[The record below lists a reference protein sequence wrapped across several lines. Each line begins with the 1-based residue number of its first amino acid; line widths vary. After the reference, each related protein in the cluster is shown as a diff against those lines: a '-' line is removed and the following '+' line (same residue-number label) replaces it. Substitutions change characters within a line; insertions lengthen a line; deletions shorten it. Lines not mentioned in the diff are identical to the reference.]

1 MRINKFIADS
11 GVASRREADRMI
23 ADGRVKIN
31 GKQITA
37 PGVDVDVYNDAVYVD
52 GVRID
57 PVRRDIYIMLNKPKG
72 CITSVKDDKGRKT
85 VMDYVDCGKRIFPVG
100 RLDYDS
106 EGLVLMTNDGDL
118 AYNLTASKNDVPK
131 TYIAKAEGE
140 VKEEHLKKLRSGIL
154 LDGVMTKPAK
164 ARLLA
169 FENGVSRVEI
179 TITEGRNR
187 QVRRMFE
194 SLGFNV
200 IFLKRVE
207 IAGIRLGG
215 LARGAWRYL
224 SPKEIKKLK
233 ELF

>member
-57 PVRRDIYIMLNKPKG
+57 PVRREIYIMLNKPKG
-72 CITSVKDDKGRKT
+72 CITSAKDDKGRKT
-85 VMDYVDCGKRIFPVG
+85 VMDYVECGKRIFPVG

-106 EGLVLMTNDGDL
+106 EGLVLLTNDGEL

-140 VKEEHLKKLRSGIL
+140 IKEEHLKKLRSGIM
-154 LDGVMTKPAK
+154 LDDVMTKPAK
-164 ARLLA
+164 ARLLSY
-169 FENGVSRVEI
+169 EKGLSRVEI

-194 SLGFNV
+194 ALGFNV
-200 IFLKRVE
+200 VFLKRTE
-207 IAGIRLGG
+207 IGGVRLGG

>member
-1 MRINKFIADS
+1 MRINKFIAES
-11 GVASRREADRMI
+11 GVASRREADRMVTE
-23 ADGRVKIN
+23 GRVKIN
-31 GKQITA
+31 GKPVTQ
-37 PGVDVDVYNDAVYVD
+37 PGTDVDVYNDAVYVD

-140 VKEEHLKKLRSGIL
+140 VKDEHLKKLRSGIL

-169 FENGVSRVEI
+169 FENGISRVEI

>member
-1 MRINKFIADS
+1 
-11 GVASRREADRMI
+11 
-23 ADGRVKIN
+23 
-31 GKQITA
+31 
-37 PGVDVDVYNDAVYVD
+37 
-52 GVRID
+52 
-57 PVRRDIYIMLNKPKG
+57 MLNKPKG

-85 VMDYVDCGKRIFPVG
+85 VMDYVECGKRIFPVG

-106 EGLVLMTNDGDL
+106 EGLVLLTNDGEL

-140 VKEEHLKKLRSGIL
+140 IKEEHLKKLRSGIM
-154 LDGVMTKPAK
+154 LDDVMTKPAK
-164 ARLLA
+164 ARLLSY
-169 FENGVSRVEI
+169 EKGLSRVEI

-194 SLGFNV
+194 ALGFNV
-200 IFLKRVE
+200 VFLKRTE
-207 IAGIRLGG
+207 IGGVRLGG

>member
-1 MRINKFIADS
+1 MRINKFIAES
-11 GVASRREADRMI
+11 GVASRREADRMVTE
-23 ADGRVKIN
+23 GRVKIN
-31 GKQITA
+31 GKPVTQPRT
-37 PGVDVDVYNDAVYVD
+37 DVDVYNDAVYVD

>member
-57 PVRRDIYIMLNKPKG
+57 PVRREIYIMLNKPKG

-85 VMDYVDCGKRIFPVG
+85 VMDYVECGKRIFPVG

-106 EGLVLMTNDGDL
+106 EGLVLLTNDGEL

-140 VKEEHLKKLRSGIL
+140 IKEEHLKKLRSGIM
-154 LDGVMTKPAK
+154 LDDVMTKPAK
-164 ARLLA
+164 ARLLSY
-169 FENGVSRVEI
+169 EKGLSRVEI

-194 SLGFNV
+194 ALGFNV
-200 IFLKRVE
+200 VFLKRTE
-207 IAGIRLGG
+207 IGGVRLGG

>member
-1 MRINKFIADS
+1 MRLNKYIADA
-11 GVASRREADRMI
+11 GAASRRGADKLI
-23 ADGRVKIN
+23 EEGRVKVN
-31 GKQITA
+31 GKKVTELGFVINES
-37 PGVDVDVYNDAVYVD
+37 NDTVTVD
-52 GVRID
+52 GVKLK
-57 PVRRDIYIMLNKPKG
+57 PVNRRIYIMLNKPKG
-72 CITSVKDDKGRKT
+72 CITAVKDDRGRKT
-85 VMDYVDCGKRIFPVG
+85 VMDYVECGKRIFPVG

-106 EGLVLMTNDGDL
+106 EGLVLLTNDGEL

-140 VKEEHLKKLRSGIL
+140 IKEEHLKKLRSGIM
-154 LDGVMTKPAK
+154 LDDVMTKPAK
-164 ARLLA
+164 ARLLSY
-169 FENGVSRVEI
+169 EKGLSRVEI

-194 SLGFNV
+194 ALGFNV
-200 IFLKRVE
+200 VFLKRTE
-207 IAGIRLGG
+207 IGGVRLGG

>member
-23 ADGRVKIN
+23 AGGRVKIN

-57 PVRRDIYIMLNKPKG
+57 PVRREIYIMLNKPKG

-85 VMDYVDCGKRIFPVG
+85 VMDYVECGKRIFPVG

-106 EGLVLMTNDGDL
+106 EGLVLLTNDGEL

-140 VKEEHLKKLRSGIL
+140 IKEEHLKKLRSGIM
-154 LDGVMTKPAK
+154 LDDVMTKPAK
-164 ARLLA
+164 ARLLSY
-169 FENGVSRVEI
+169 EKGLSRVEI

-194 SLGFNV
+194 ALGFNV
-200 IFLKRVE
+200 VFLKRTE
-207 IAGIRLGG
+207 IGGVRLGG

>member
-1 MRINKFIADS
+1 MRINKFIAES
-11 GVASRREADRMI
+11 GVASRREADRMVTE
-23 ADGRVKIN
+23 GRVKIN
-31 GKQITA
+31 GKQVTQ
-37 PGVDVDVYNDAVYVD
+37 PGTDVDVYNDAVYVD

-169 FENGVSRVEI
+169 FENGISRVEI

>member
-57 PVRRDIYIMLNKPKG
+57 PVRREIYIMLNKPKG

-85 VMDYVDCGKRIFPVG
+85 VMDYVECGKRIFPVG

-106 EGLVLMTNDGDL
+106 EGLVLLTNDGEL

-140 VKEEHLKKLRSGIL
+140 IKEEHLKKLRSGIM
-154 LDGVMTKPAK
+154 LDDVMTKPAK
-164 ARLLA
+164 ARLIYNEKGL
-169 FENGVSRVEI
+169 SRVEI

-194 SLGFNV
+194 ALGFNV
-200 IFLKRVE
+200 VFLKRTE
-207 IAGIRLGG
+207 IGGVRLGG

>member
-1 MRINKFIADS
+1 MRINKFIAES
-11 GVASRREADRMI
+11 GVASRREADRMVTE
-23 ADGRVKIN
+23 GRVKIN
-31 GKQITA
+31 GKPVTQ
-37 PGVDVDVYNDAVYVD
+37 PGTDVDVYNDAVYVD

-154 LDGVMTKPAK
+154 LDGVMTKPASSRAVRMAVTRPSIMSEGATMSAPAWAWLTAVR
-164 ARLLA
+164 ARM
-169 FENGVSRVEI
+169 S
-179 TITEGRNR
+179 
-187 QVRRMFE
+187 
-194 SLGFNV
+194 
-200 IFLKRVE
+200 
-207 IAGIRLGG
+207 RLGS
-215 LARGAWRYL
+215 LRITPSGA
-224 SPKEIKKLK
+224 SMPQ
-233 ELF
+233 

>member
-1 MRINKFIADS
+1 MRINKFIAES
-11 GVASRREADRMI
+11 GVASRREADRMVTE
-23 ADGRVKIN
+23 GRVKIN
-31 GKQITA
+31 GKQVTQ
-37 PGVDVDVYNDAVYVD
+37 PGTDVDVYNDAVYVD

>member
-11 GVASRREADRMI
+11 GVASRREADRII

-57 PVRRDIYIMLNKPKG
+57 PVRREIYIMLNKPKG

-85 VMDYVDCGKRIFPVG
+85 VMDYVECGKRIFPVG

-106 EGLVLMTNDGDL
+106 EGLVLLTNDGEL

-140 VKEEHLKKLRSGIL
+140 IKEEHLKKLRSGIM
-154 LDGVMTKPAK
+154 LDDVMTKPAK
-164 ARLLA
+164 ARLLSY
-169 FENGVSRVEI
+169 EKGLSRVEI

-194 SLGFNV
+194 ALGFNV
-200 IFLKRVE
+200 VFLKRTE
-207 IAGIRLGG
+207 IGGVRLGG